1 MDKRHYSDF
10 FTVPQDYK
18 ANMTRE
24 AINETP
30 KTWLDFYPHAK
41 YVEFLNTLIQEING
55 GSKSIWLTGNYGT
68 GKSNAALVT
77 QKLFMDDEDR
87 VREWFVERCKDKLAD
102 PTTLLNKLFA
112 RRQDGTLVVYDYNAS
127 GVGPNEEF
135 LVRLERVIVEAL
147 NDNGMTVPPKAN
159 LDEIIQRVDREARN
173 GHFFEIRDTMLSE
186 LTYLNA
192 EIKTIDQIVT
202 ELRKPHHH
210 TDVPSGLLGDI
221 QKVLHRDNIYLD
233 VSVGTFRKWIKDILL
248 ANNIKYIVYIFDEFS
263 EFIDSNKEHLKTFE
277 EVTENP
283 GINKFYLIPITHLS
297 INAYMAE
304 GSSSAKKAGDRFH
317 FRNLQMPNDIAF
329 ELAYHAMKPNP
340 ELDIAEEWKNEKQK
354 LWQAVRGIYDLHFN
368 SNDQS
373 SADYI
378 SKQSFYNILPIH
390 PMAAFLLKF
399 LAESARSN
407 QRSIFEYLKGSADG
421 QEFQDFIRT
430 GGPAIQSKQFL
441 TADYLWGYFIE
452 REDLGL
458 SKEIVAIR
466 SEFERIKNREFQNKD
481 DDDEN
486 IRVLKAILLF
496 CLLSRLLTTEAHD
509 RLKPTVENI
518 KLAFQGDGAI
528 VGIDTIIKSLE
539 DKHCFSVVNGN
550 IELFATSVGDADL
563 QTKIAELE
571 NKFHELLSSK
581 TEEILKKH
589 KHNDIAKSFSTGRF
603 DFRVS
608 DIWHTTL
615 ANITSAKRDQYSSDQ
630 NKDTGAICLWFVVA
644 KNKEEQL
651 QVTEKIKNILIQ
663 FRDHRIMMFSFP
675 KLTFCEANL
684 EFWAEY
690 IEQYA
695 KYMLE
700 NDATVKEQCKK
711 AYERLERDW
720 FDRITNIGI
729 QMNVYT
735 NVNGQFT
742 VEETRWNEF
751 KETISDYVKQTL
763 PCCVDT
769 LTNQHTAFNTSGLK
783 SWAEAG
789 IQFDEA
795 LIKLRQLKQLV
806 EAFKK
811 QGVVADLD
819 WFAQNDNHPIAR
831 IRTLF
836 DDKIANT
843 IGKGRTLSIRK
854 VYIEFQRAPYGM
866 KNNALSAFVLGI
878 ALRHILNKGY
888 QWDNQQKTGTLD
900 TENLAEIIESVVKDD
915 GQDKIKAEKLIC
927 RLSREAK
934 VFVEKAPMMFGITNA
949 KMDVRIE
956 DVLGQIQSNVEK
968 VSERVPLWLLSEYVR
983 SQNEPLAEVIAD
995 VLSNVCLALTTSSK
1009 GNTDERTN
1017 AINKIGSFIL
1027 DNHDLVNIVASYI
1040 KPENFVTA
1048 FQKYV
1053 DENYPTLVVL
1063 ANEIGDISHDYCRV
1077 VLDNAV
1083 ETAGWLWNK
1092 MDISNEIDK
1101 TIQEYEVIKILK
1113 PILSSFTFVTYKE
1126 AFGTLREFVT
1136 VKNKLPKTLIEIAEP
1151 SISTLLFSISNN
1163 GTANDIRNGL
1173 EHNINIVKKLFFD
1186 VSKVMSI
1193 ELLKQR
1199 INDVSVSDADLRKI
1213 YDDLPNGFLQNESNF
1228 LNDVHDK
1235 IEEFSKK
1242 SVALNIKAEWKRLS
1256 GADTPSV
1263 WANINHIPVRFAL
1276 GNINNFS
1283 DIITAVE
1290 FPEKFSA
1297 EKLNELL
1304 NELRMLLLVD
1314 IANCQKLFIDD
1325 IVPKRFAKL
1334 NIGLPPLL
1342 DYLENK
1348 YGTQP
1353 NNWPSKPDIN
1363 EFIKSQYKLTF
1374 APQVAEKIKKISAED
1389 LKNRLLRLVQDN
1401 PDVGL
1406 LFWE

>member
-1 MDKRHYSDF
+1 
-10 FTVPQDYK
+10 
-18 ANMTRE
+18 MTRE

-30 KTWLDFYPHAK
+30 ETWLDFYPHAK
-41 YVEFLNTLIQEING
+41 YVEFLNTLIQAING

-77 QKLFMDDEDR
+77 QKLFMDDEGR
-87 VREWFVERCKDKLAD
+87 VRSWFEDCKDKLIDSTA
-102 PTTLLNKLFA
+102 LLSNLLA
-112 RRQDGTLVVYDYNAS
+112 RRQDGTFVVYDYNAS

-147 NDNGMTVPPKAN
+147 NDNGMTVPAKAN
-159 LDEIIQRVDREARN
+159 LDGIIQRVKREVMN

-192 EIKTIDQIVT
+192 EIKDGDQLVN
-202 ELRKPHHH
+202 ELQKPHHH

-221 QKVLHRDNIYLD
+221 QKVLHKDNIYLD
-233 VSVGTFRKWIKDILL
+233 ISVGAFRKWIKEILL
-248 ANNIKYIVYIFDEFS
+248 ANNLKSIVYIFDEFS
-263 EFIDSNKEHLKTFE
+263 EFIDTNKEHLKTFE

-283 GINKFYLIPITHLS
+283 GINKFYLVPVTHLS
-297 INAYMAE
+297 INAYWAE
-304 GSSSAKKAGDRFH
+304 GSNSAKKAGDRFH

-329 ELAYHAMKPNP
+329 ELAYHAMKPNLEP
-340 ELDIAEEWKNEKQK
+340 DIAEEWKNEKQK
-354 LWQAVRGIYDLHFN
+354 LWQAVRGIYELHFN
-368 SNDQS
+368 SSDQS

-441 TADYLWGYFIE
+441 TTDYLWGYFIE

-466 SEFERIKNREFQNKD
+466 SEFERIKSREFQNKD

-518 KLAFQGDGAI
+518 RLAFQGDGAI
-528 VGIDTIIKSLE
+528 GGIDVIIKNLA

-550 IELFATSVGDADL
+550 IELFTTSVGNADL
-563 QTKIAELE
+563 QTEIAKLE
-571 NKFHELLSSK
+571 NQFHNLLSIK
-581 TEEILKKH
+581 TEEVLKKH
-589 KHNDIAKSFSTGRF
+589 KYNDIAKSFSMGRF
-603 DFRVS
+603 DFHVS
-608 DIWHTTL
+608 DILHTTL
-615 ANITSAKRDQYSSDQ
+615 NNITSTKRDQYSSNQ
-630 NKDTGAICLWFVVA
+630 NNDTGAVCLWFIVA
-644 KNKEEQL
+644 KNENEQL
-651 QVTEKIKNILIQ
+651 QVPEKIKRILTQ
-663 FRDHRIMMFSFP
+663 LHDHRIMMFSFP
-675 KLTFCEANL
+675 SLTFCEANL
-684 EFWAEY
+684 ELWADY

-695 KYMLE
+695 KYKLE
-700 NDATVKEQCKK
+700 NDATTKEQCKK
-711 AYERLERDW
+711 AYEGLEREW
-720 FDRITNIGI
+720 FDRIKNNGT
-729 QMNVYT
+729 QMRVFT
-735 NVNGQFT
+735 IVNEQ
-742 VEETRWNEF
+742 VIANDIRWSEF
-751 KETISDYVKQTL
+751 KNIIGDYVKHTL
-763 PCCVDT
+763 PYCVDL
-769 LTNQHTAFNTSGLK
+769 LTEQTTAFNNSGLK

-789 IQFDEA
+789 IQFDA
-795 LIKLRQLKQLV
+795 TLVKGQYQQLIN
-806 EAFKK
+806 AFEK
-811 QGVVADLD
+811 QGIIADMD
-819 WFAQNDNHPIAR
+819 WFAQNANHPIVQ
-831 IRTLF
+831 IRALF
-836 DDKIANT
+836 DNKIANT
-843 IGKGRTLSIRK
+843 IGKGKHLSIRK
-854 VYIEFQRAPYGM
+854 VYIELRRAPYGM

-888 QWDNQQKTGTLD
+888 QWDNLQKTGTLD
-900 TENLAEIIESVVKDD
+900 MENLAMIIESVVRDD
-915 GQDKIKAEKLIC
+915 GQGQIKAEKLIC
-927 RLSREAK
+927 RLSKEAK
-934 VFVEKAPMMFGITNA
+934 AFVEKAPKMFGITDV
-949 KMDVRIE
+949 KIDVRIE
-956 DVLGQIQSNVEK
+956 DVLGQIQANVEK
-968 VSERVPLWLLSEYVR
+968 ISERVPLWLLSEYIR
-983 SQNEPLAEVIAD
+983 FQSEPLAEIMAD
-995 VLSNVCLALTTSSK
+995 VLSSICLAFATSSK
-1009 GNTDERTN
+1009 GNIDERTN
-1017 AINKIGSFIL
+1017 AINKIGNFII
-1027 DNHDLVNIVASYI
+1027 DNHDLVDIVASYI

-1113 PILSSFTFVTYKE
+1113 PIVGFSTFVIYKE
-1126 AFGTLREFVT
+1126 AFGILREFVT
-1136 VKNKLPKTLIEIAEP
+1136 VKNKLPKTLIENEEP

-1173 EHNINIVKKLFFD
+1173 EHNIDIVKKLFFD
-1186 VSKVMSI
+1186 ASKVMSI

-1199 INDVSVSDADLRKI
+1199 INDVSISDADLRKI
-1213 YDDLPNGFLQNESNF
+1213 YDDLPSDFLRNENNF

-1242 SVALNIKAEWKRLS
+1242 SVALNIKAEWKKLS

-1263 WANINHIPVRFAL
+1263 WANTNHIPVRFAL
-1276 GNINNFS
+1276 GSINNVS
-1283 DIITAVE
+1283 DVITAVE

-1297 EKLNELL
+1297 EKLDELL
-1304 NELRMLLLVD
+1304 NELRTLLPID

-1325 IVPKRFAKL
+1325 IVPDRFAKL
-1334 NIGLPPLL
+1334 NISLPPLL

-1353 NNWPSKPDIN
+1353 NNWPLIPDIN
-1363 EFIKSQYKLTF
+1363 EFIKSQYKWTF
-1374 APQVAEKIKKISAED
+1374 APQVAEKIKKTSAED
-1389 LKNRLLRLVQDN
+1389 LKNRLLQLVQDN